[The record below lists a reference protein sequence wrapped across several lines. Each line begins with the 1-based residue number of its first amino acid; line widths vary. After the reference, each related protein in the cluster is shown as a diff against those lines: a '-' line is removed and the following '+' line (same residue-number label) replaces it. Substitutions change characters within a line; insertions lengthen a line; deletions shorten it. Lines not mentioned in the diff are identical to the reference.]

1 MIPIENTVMLQVLTQ
16 PLPIHYFLSTLM
28 GSFRILDNR
37 SGELVYVAQVC
48 AFSEDI
54 RVLSSPP
61 FTGHLSSPIPIN
73 GWSQVMVIGWAHSEA
88 IVLCAVPG
96 KICAKL

>member
-1 MIPIENTVMLQVLTQ
+1 M
-16 PLPIHYFLSTLM
+16 
-28 GSFRILDNR
+28 
-37 SGELVYVAQVC
+37 YVAQVC

-73 GWSQVMVIGWAHSEA
+73 GWSQVMVIGWAHGEA

-96 KICAKL
+96 KICAKLKKNIEFVLWEQFLQTLLIV